1 MKRSIKKRRKICIF
15 LKSMV
20 LVKISNFFIFSLWEN
35 RLRRVFG
42 DVLGR
47 ILACVDY
54 ENIN

>member
-15 LKSMV
+15 LKSMA

-35 RLRRVFG
+35 RLRREFG

-47 ILACVDY
+47 ILACLDY
-54 ENIN
+54 ENIS

>member
-1 MKRSIKKRRKICIF
+1 MKRSIKKRRKIGIF

-35 RLRRVFG
+35 RLRREFG

-47 ILACVDY
+47 ILACLDY
-54 ENIN
+54 ENIS

>member
-1 MKRSIKKRRKICIF
+1 
-15 LKSMV
+15 MV

-47 ILACVDY
+47 ILQKKSQYLHFSKGVSPY
-54 ENIN
+54 GFRQKY